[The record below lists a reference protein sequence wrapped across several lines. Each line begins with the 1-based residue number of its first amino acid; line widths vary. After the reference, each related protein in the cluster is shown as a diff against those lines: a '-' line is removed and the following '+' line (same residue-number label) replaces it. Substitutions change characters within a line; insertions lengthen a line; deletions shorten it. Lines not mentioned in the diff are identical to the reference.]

1 MKDSGVEWIGEIP
14 KNWDVMK
21 LLFVLRSPITD
32 GPHETPNLVESQE
45 GIPFISVDSL
55 NNTKQV
61 DLSIVKKYISVKDY
75 KEYRKKAFLEK
86 GDVLFTKAA
95 TIGKTA
101 IVDNPTEYMI
111 WSPIA
116 ILKPSKKCFNEYL
129 YYILNCKEAIKY
141 TRDIIGHETTQV
153 NVGMRDLEKLK
164 IPIAP
169 FDEQKRIAIFL
180 DSKCEAIDQAI
191 QKQKDIVDKLME
203 YKQSTITQAITKGL
217 NPNSEMKD
225 SGVEWIGEIPQNW
238 SIMRLKYAYD
248 NSNGNA
254 VKVGPFGSQLKSSSY
269 VSSGEWVYNQRTVL
283 DENFETND
291 TFVSKEKANSL
302 SGFKVYPNDI
312 LITTRGTLGH
322 IAIVP
327 NNAPSGIL
335 HPCIIR
341 FRIDSNIINPRL
353 LKYMFNNSDFFIKQ
367 IELTNNSTTIDALYS
382 YNLCNLVFPV
392 IPLSEQ
398 KNIIDFLDLKCL
410 EIDESIE
417 RSNKIIQ
424 KLEEYKK
431 SLIYNA
437 ITGKIDCRGEVK

>member
-1 MKDSGVEWIGEIP
+1 MSREMKKVPIDFADSIPTEWECSRLKYHCKITNGSDPKTEGDIPVYGSGSEIVKYCGEFKNGPAILIGRKGTLDKP
-14 KNWDVMK
+14 K
-21 LLFVLRSPITD
+21 
-32 GPHETPNLVESQE
+32 LVE
-45 GIPFISVDSL
+45 GKYWNVD
-55 NNTKQV
+55 TAM
-61 DLSIVKKYISVKDY
+61 DLHPY
-75 KEYRKKAFLEK
+75 
-86 GDVLFTKAA
+86 TH
-95 TIGKTA
+95 
-101 IVDNPTEYMI
+101 M
-111 WSPIA
+111 SP
-116 ILKPSKKCFNEYL
+116 KYL
-129 YYILNCKEAIKY
+129 YYVISCFTIDKY
-141 TRDIIGHETTQV
+141 STCTAKPSMTQGDYY
-153 NVGMRDLEKLK
+153 N
-164 IPIAP
+164 IPIP
-169 FDEQKRIAIFL
+169 VPSNLEQKSIATFL
-180 DSKCEAIDQAI
+180 DFKCEAIDQAI

-203 YKQSTITQAITKGL
+203 YKQSTITQAVTKGL

-341 FRIDSNIINPRL
+341 FRINSNVINPRL

-398 KNIIDFLDLKCL
+398 QNIIDFLDLKCL

-431 SLIYNA
+431 ALIYNA
-437 ITGKIDCRGEVK
+437 VTGKIGCRNA

>member
-1 MKDSGVEWIGEIP
+1 MSREMKDSGVEWIGEIP

-21 LLFVLRSPITD
+21 LLFVLRRSITD

-116 ILKPSKKCFNEYL
+116 ILKPNEKCFNEYL

-191 QKQKDIVDKLME
+191 QKQKDIVNKLIE
-203 YKQSTITQAITKGL
+203 YKQSVITQAVTKGL
-217 NPNSEMKD
+217 NLNVEMKD
-225 SGVEWIGEIPQNW
+225 SGIDWIREIPSNWYTQRFKFFHTCANVGISLDKNYWSDNDCYDVFYTAGEKHIYSSFSDFPLDKYTTEQDLLLSRNGTPYVYYPKTHSQYSDHIIRTNIFPKYCKRFVFYCLQQSILSDTVDSVSIPTW
-238 SIMRLKYAYD
+238 SISIWDKQIL
-248 NSNGNA
+248 
-254 VKVGPFGSQLKSSSY
+254 
-269 VSSGEWVYNQRTVL
+269 TVPPL
-283 DENFETND
+283 DEQK
-291 TFVSKEKANSL
+291 S
-302 SGFKVYPNDI
+302 
-312 LITTRGTLGH
+312 
-322 IAIVP
+322 IA
-327 NNAPSGIL
+327 
-335 HPCIIR
+335 
-341 FRIDSNIINPRL
+341 
-353 LKYMFNNSDFFIKQ
+353 
-367 IELTNNSTTIDALYS
+367 T
-382 YNLCNLVFPV
+382 
-392 IPLSEQ
+392 
-398 KNIIDFLDLKCL
+398 FLDSKCSK
-410 EIDESIE
+410 INESIE

-431 SLIYNA
+431 ALIYNA
-437 ITGKIDCRGEVK
+437 VTGKIDCRNA